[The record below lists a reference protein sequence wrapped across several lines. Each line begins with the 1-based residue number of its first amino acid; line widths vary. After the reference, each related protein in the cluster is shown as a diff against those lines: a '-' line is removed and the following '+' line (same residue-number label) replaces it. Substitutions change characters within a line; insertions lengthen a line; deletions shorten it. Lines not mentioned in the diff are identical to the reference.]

1 MTHLTGMTR
10 NIEKKSPVDVA
21 ADPTGSIFL
30 STPKMILHIYQNS
43 SVRKKQDV
51 WK

>member
-1 MTHLTGMTR
+1 MTHLTGITG
-10 NIEKKSPVDVA
+10 NTEKKSPVDLA
-21 ADPTGSIFL
+21 ADPTRSIFL
-30 STPKMILHIYQNS
+30 STPKMILHINQSS